1 MASLND
7 FFEFV
12 GNLLDCLLLRHSGAR
27 KGLTSQCHKST
38 RGVHENGF
46 KIRTYSDPGAGTP
59 FPEEHRSYHGLGLCK
74 TAVDATT
81 NSHIREKRSALVIQ
95 TPSTMAW
102 ASTTRGSFRAVP
114 KACSTC

>member
-1 MASLND
+1 MACLND
-7 FFEFV
+7 FFKFV
-12 GNLLDCLLLRHSGAR
+12 GDLLDCLLLRHSGAR
-27 KGLTSQCHKST
+27 KGLTSACHKSI
-38 RGVHENGF
+38 RGVHESGF
-46 KIRTYSDPGAGTP
+46 KIRTYFDPRAGTS
-59 FPEEHRSYHGLGLCK
+59 FPEEHRSYRGLGLCK

-102 ASTTRGSFRAVP
+102 TSTTRGSFRAVP